1 MEGGENHML
10 YMTMPEFA
18 FFMGLTSYV
27 IRDVFSKRHVF
38 NGSKRLHIIGS
49 IVIGLL
55 LFLLYL
61 HDEMNLND
69 LKILMIY
76 VLFVGMDFYKMQN
89 HHSITEHF
97 LWLSSRQENMVLK
110 VCGTSIV
117 IPLLALLVMIKFI

>member
-1 MEGGENHML
+1 ML

-38 NGSKRLHIIGS
+38 NGSKRLYIIGS

-61 HDEMNLND
+61 HDEMNLNH

-76 VLFVGMDFYKMQN
+76 VLFVGMDFYKMKNQ
-89 HHSITEHF
+89 HSITEHF
-97 LWLSSRQENMVLK
+97 SWLSSGQENMILK
-110 VCGTSIV
+110 VYGTSIV
-117 IPLLALLVMIKFI
+117 IALLALLVMIKFI

>member
-1 MEGGENHML
+1 ML

-27 IRDVFSKRHVF
+27 IRDVFSKGHSF
-38 NGSKRLHIIGS
+38 IGSKRLYIIGS

-76 VLFVGMDFYKMQN
+76 ILFVGIDFYKMKN
-89 HHSITEHF
+89 HHSLTEHF
-97 LWLSSRQENMVLK
+97 SWLSSRQENMLLK
-110 VCGTSIV
+110 VCGTLIV
-117 IPLLALLVMIKFI
+117 IVLSAFLIMIKFI

>member
-1 MEGGENHML
+1 ML

-27 IRDVFSKRHVF
+27 IRDVFFFCYSF
-38 NGSKRLHIIGS
+38 IGSKRLYIIGS

-76 VLFVGMDFYKMQN
+76 VLFVGMDFYKMKN
-89 HHSITEHF
+89 HHSLTEHF
-97 LWLSSRQENMVLK
+97 SWLSSRQENMLLK
-110 VCGTSIV
+110 VCGTLIV
-117 IPLLALLVMIKFI
+117 IVLLAFLIMIKFI

>member
-1 MEGGENHML
+1 ML

-27 IRDVFSKRHVF
+27 IRDVFSKGHSF
-38 NGSKRLHIIGS
+38 IGSKRLYIIGS

-97 LWLSSRQENMVLK
+97 SWLSSRQENMVLK
-110 VCGTSIV
+110 VCGTSMV
-117 IPLLALLVMIKFI
+117 IALLALLLMIKFI

>member
-1 MEGGENHML
+1 ML

-38 NGSKRLHIIGS
+38 NGSKRLYIIGS

-61 HDEMNLND
+61 HDEMNLNH

-89 HHSITEHF
+89 HHSIMEHF
-97 LWLSSRQENMVLK
+97 SWLSSRQENMVLK

-117 IPLLALLVMIKFI
+117 IALLALLLMIKFI

>member
-1 MEGGENHML
+1 ML

-27 IRDVFSKRHVF
+27 IRDVFSKGHSF
-38 NGSKRLHIIGS
+38 IGSKRLYIIGS

-61 HDEMNLND
+61 HDEMNLNH

-97 LWLSSRQENMVLK
+97 SWLSSGQENMILK

-117 IPLLALLVMIKFI
+117 IALLALLVMIKFI

>member
-1 MEGGENHML
+1 ML

-27 IRDVFSKRHVF
+27 IRDVFSKGHGF
-38 NGSKRLHIIGS
+38 IGSKRLYIIGS

-61 HDEMNLND
+61 HDEMNLNH

-97 LWLSSRQENMVLK
+97 SWLSSGQENMILK

-117 IPLLALLVMIKFI
+117 IALLALLVMIKFI

>member
-1 MEGGENHML
+1 MEEGENHML

-27 IRDVFSKRHVF
+27 IRDVFSKGHSF
-38 NGSKRLHIIGS
+38 IGSKRLYIIGS

-117 IPLLALLVMIKFI
+117 IALLALLVMIKFI

>member
-1 MEGGENHML
+1 ML

-27 IRDVFSKRHVF
+27 IRDVFSKGHSF
-38 NGSKRLHIIGS
+38 IGSKRLYIIGS

-61 HDEMNLND
+61 HDEMNLNN

-97 LWLSSRQENMVLK
+97 SWLSSRQENMVLK

-117 IPLLALLVMIKFI
+117 IALLALLVMIKFI

>member
-1 MEGGENHML
+1 ML

-27 IRDVFSKRHVF
+27 IRDVFSKGHSF
-38 NGSKRLHIIGS
+38 IGSKRLYIIGS

-117 IPLLALLVMIKFI
+117 IALLALLVMIKFI

>member
-27 IRDVFSKRHVF
+27 IRDVFSKGHSF
-38 NGSKRLHIIGS
+38 IGSKRLYIIGS

-76 VLFVGMDFYKMQN
+76 ILFVGMDFYKMKN
-89 HHSITEHF
+89 HHSLTEHF
-97 LWLSSRQENMVLK
+97 SWLSSRQENMLLK
-110 VCGTSIV
+110 VCGTSIAIV
-117 IPLLALLVMIKFI
+117 LLALLIMIKFI

>member
-1 MEGGENHML
+1 ML
-10 YMTMPEFA
+10 YMTMLEFA

-27 IRDVFSKRHVF
+27 IRDVFSKGHSF
-38 NGSKRLHIIGS
+38 IGSKRLYIIGS

-97 LWLSSRQENMVLK
+97 SWLSSRQENMILK

-117 IPLLALLVMIKFI
+117 IALLALLVMIKFI

>member
-1 MEGGENHML
+1 ML

-27 IRDVFSKRHVF
+27 IRDVFSKGHVF
-38 NGSKRLHIIGS
+38 NGSKRLYIIGS

-61 HDEMNLND
+61 HDEMNLNR

-89 HHSITEHF
+89 HHSLTEHF
-97 LWLSSRQENMVLK
+97 SWLSSRQENMVLK

-117 IPLLALLVMIKFI
+117 IALLALLVMIKFI

>member
-1 MEGGENHML
+1 ML

-27 IRDVFSKRHVF
+27 IRDVFSKGHSF
-38 NGSKRLHIIGS
+38 IGSKRLYIIGS
-49 IVIGLL
+49 IVIGFL

-97 LWLSSRQENMVLK
+97 SWLSSRQENMILK

-117 IPLLALLVMIKFI
+117 IALLALLVMIKFI

>member
-1 MEGGENHML
+1 ML

-27 IRDVFSKRHVF
+27 IRDVFSKGHSF
-38 NGSKRLHIIGS
+38 IGSKRLYIIGS

-76 VLFVGMDFYKMQN
+76 ILFVGMELYKMKN
-89 HHSITEHF
+89 HHSLTEHF
-97 LWLSSRQENMVLK
+97 SWLSSRQENMLLK
-110 VCGTSIV
+110 VCGTSVV
-117 IPLLALLVMIKFI
+117 IALLALLVMIKFI

>member
-1 MEGGENHML
+1 ML

-18 FFMGLTSYV
+18 FFMGLTSYI
-27 IRDVFSKRHVF
+27 IRDVFSKGHSF
-38 NGSKRLHIIGS
+38 IGSKRLYIIGS
-49 IVIGLL
+49 IVIGFL

-97 LWLSSRQENMVLK
+97 SWLSSRQENMVLK
-110 VCGTSIV
+110 VCGTLIV
-117 IPLLALLVMIKFI
+117 IVLLAFLIMIKFI

>member
-1 MEGGENHML
+1 ML

-27 IRDVFSKRHVF
+27 IRDVFSKGHSF
-38 NGSKRLHIIGS
+38 IGSKRLTQRS
-49 IVIGLL
+49 TVIGLL

-76 VLFVGMDFYKMQN
+76 VLFVGIDFYKMQN
-89 HHSITEHF
+89 QHSIIEHF
-97 LWLSSRQENMVLK
+97 SWLSSGQENMILK

-117 IPLLALLVMIKFI
+117 IVLLALLIMIKFI

>member
-1 MEGGENHML
+1 ML

-18 FFMGLTSYV
+18 FFMGLTSYI
-27 IRDVFSKRHVF
+27 IRDVFSKGHSF
-38 NGSKRLHIIGS
+38 IGSKRLYIIGS

-89 HHSITEHF
+89 HHSLTEHF
-97 LWLSSRQENMVLK
+97 SWLSSRQENMLLK

-117 IPLLALLVMIKFI
+117 IALLALLVMIKFI

>member
-1 MEGGENHML
+1 ML

-27 IRDVFSKRHVF
+27 IRDVFSKGHSF
-38 NGSKRLHIIGS
+38 IGSKRLYIIGS

-97 LWLSSRQENMVLK
+97 SWLSSRQENMILK

-117 IPLLALLVMIKFI
+117 IALLALLVMIKFI

>member
-1 MEGGENHML
+1 ML

-27 IRDVFSKRHVF
+27 IRDVFSKGHSF
-38 NGSKRLHIIGS
+38 IGSKRLYIIGS

-89 HHSITEHF
+89 HHPITEHF
-97 LWLSSRQENMVLK
+97 SWLSSRQENMVLK

-117 IPLLALLVMIKFI
+117 IALLALLVMIKFI

>member
-1 MEGGENHML
+1 ML

-27 IRDVFSKRHVF
+27 IRDVFSKGHSF
-38 NGSKRLHIIGS
+38 IGSKRLYIIGS

-61 HDEMNLND
+61 HDEMNLNR

-89 HHSITEHF
+89 HHSLTEHF
-97 LWLSSRQENMVLK
+97 SWLSSGQENMLLK
-110 VCGTSIV
+110 VCGTLIV
-117 IPLLALLVMIKFI
+117 IVLLAFLIMIKFI

>member
-1 MEGGENHML
+1 ML

-38 NGSKRLHIIGS
+38 NGSKRLYIIGS

-61 HDEMNLND
+61 HDEMNLNH

-76 VLFVGMDFYKMQN
+76 VLFVGMDFYKMKN

-97 LWLSSRQENMVLK
+97 SWLSSRQENMVLK
-110 VCGTSIV
+110 VCGTLIV
-117 IPLLALLVMIKFI
+117 IVLLAFLIMIKFI

>member
-1 MEGGENHML
+1 ML

-27 IRDVFSKRHVF
+27 IRDVFSKGHSF
-38 NGSKRLHIIGS
+38 IGSKRLYIIGS

-89 HHSITEHF
+89 HHSLTEHF
-97 LWLSSRQENMVLK
+97 SWLSSGQENMLLK
-110 VCGTSIV
+110 VCGTLIV
-117 IPLLALLVMIKFI
+117 IVLLAFLIMIKFI

>member
-27 IRDVFSKRHVF
+27 IRDVFSKGHSF
-38 NGSKRLHIIGS
+38 IGSKRLYIIGS

-76 VLFVGMDFYKMQN
+76 VLFVGMDFYKMKN
-89 HHSITEHF
+89 HHSLTEHF
-97 LWLSSRQENMVLK
+97 SWLSSRQENMLLK
-110 VCGTSIV
+110 VCGTLIV
-117 IPLLALLVMIKFI
+117 IVLLAFLIMIKFI

>member
-1 MEGGENHML
+1 ML

-27 IRDVFSKRHVF
+27 IRDVFSKGHSF
-38 NGSKRLHIIGS
+38 IGSKRLYIIGS

-89 HHSITEHF
+89 HHSLTEHF
-97 LWLSSRQENMVLK
+97 SWLSSRQENMLLK
-110 VCGTSIV
+110 VCGTLIV
-117 IPLLALLVMIKFI
+117 IVLLAFLIMIKFI

>member
-1 MEGGENHML
+1 ML

-27 IRDVFSKRHVF
+27 IRDVFSKGHSF
-38 NGSKRLHIIGS
+38 IGSKRLYIIGS

-97 LWLSSRQENMVLK
+97 SWLSSRQENMVLK

-117 IPLLALLVMIKFI
+117 IALLALLLTIKFI

>member
-1 MEGGENHML
+1 ML

-27 IRDVFSKRHVF
+27 IRDVFSKGHSF
-38 NGSKRLHIIGS
+38 IGSKRLYIIGS

-97 LWLSSRQENMVLK
+97 SWLSSRQENMVLK

-117 IPLLALLVMIKFI
+117 IALLALLLMIKFI

>member
-1 MEGGENHML
+1 ML
-10 YMTMPEFA
+10 YMTMLEFA

-27 IRDVFSKRHVF
+27 IRDVFSKGHSF
-38 NGSKRLHIIGS
+38 IGSKRLYIIGS

-97 LWLSSRQENMVLK
+97 SWLSSRQENMVLK

-117 IPLLALLVMIKFI
+117 IALLALLVMIKFI

>member
-1 MEGGENHML
+1 ML

-27 IRDVFSKRHVF
+27 IRDVFSKGHSF
-38 NGSKRLHIIGS
+38 IGSKRLYIIGS
-49 IVIGLL
+49 IVIGFL

-76 VLFVGMDFYKMQN
+76 VLFVGIDFYKMQN
-89 HHSITEHF
+89 QHSIIEHF
-97 LWLSSRQENMVLK
+97 SWLSSRQENMILK

-117 IPLLALLVMIKFI
+117 IVLLALLIMIKFI

>member
-1 MEGGENHML
+1 ML
-10 YMTMPEFA
+10 YMTMPEFV
-18 FFMGLTSYV
+18 FFMGLTSCIIKEVFFDRYV
-27 IRDVFSKRHVF
+27 FD
-38 NGSKRLHIIGS
+38 GSKRLYIIGS

-76 VLFVGMDFYKMQN
+76 VLFVGIDFYKMQN
-89 HHSITEHF
+89 QHSIIEHF
-97 LWLSSRQENMVLK
+97 SWLSSGQENMLLK

-117 IPLLALLVMIKFI
+117 IALLALLVMIKFI

>member
-61 HDEMNLND
+61 HDEMNLNH

-76 VLFVGMDFYKMQN
+76 VLFVGMDFYKMKNQ
-89 HHSITEHF
+89 HSIIEHF

-117 IPLLALLVMIKFI
+117 IALLALLVMIKFI

>member
-1 MEGGENHML
+1 MEEGENHML

-27 IRDVFSKRHVF
+27 IRDVFSKGHSF
-38 NGSKRLHIIGS
+38 IGSKRLYIIGS

-61 HDEMNLND
+61 HDEMNLNH

-117 IPLLALLVMIKFI
+117 IALLALLVMIKFI

>member
-27 IRDVFSKRHVF
+27 IRDVFSKGHSF
-38 NGSKRLHIIGS
+38 IGSKRLYIIGS

-76 VLFVGMDFYKMQN
+76 ILFVGMDFYKMQN

-117 IPLLALLVMIKFI
+117 IALLALLVMIKFI

>member
-1 MEGGENHML
+1 ML

-27 IRDVFSKRHVF
+27 IRDVFSKGHVF
-38 NGSKRLHIIGS
+38 NGSKRLYIIGS

-89 HHSITEHF
+89 HHSLTEHF
-97 LWLSSRQENMVLK
+97 SWLSSRQENMVLK

-117 IPLLALLVMIKFI
+117 IALLALLVMIKFI